1 MTPTT
6 YASFVTAVSGLT
18 ITGVTRKYAYPPQS
32 IGTADLPAS
41 FPLIPAG
48 GDQPII
54 FNQGGNLGHVM
65 RMDFVIAYEPT
76 AQNTNQPNFTNTV
89 TMMDSATTA
98 LRAMTR
104 PTQGAFSWTMRQGIV
119 TIGNVE
125 YWAVIVSLE
134 GNG

>member
-6 YASFVTAVSGLT
+6 YASFVAAVAGLT

-76 AQNTNQPNFTNTV
+76 AQSTSESNFSGCI
-89 TMMDSATTA
+89 TMMDNATTA

-104 PTQGAFSWTMRQGIV
+104 PTQGAFSWTMRQGAV